1 MSELLTRRE
10 AAERLGISEDTLDR
24 IRKRG
29 QIAYVQP
36 VPLGK
41 VWITAEAIA
50 EYLARVTHPARP
62 AAPAGDT
69 YRKRR
74 TRGRME
80 L

>member
-24 IRKRG
+24 LRKRG

-36 VPLGK
+36 IPMGK
-41 VWITAEAIA
+41 VWITTEAIA

-62 AAPAGDT
+62 AAPAGET

-74 TRGRME
+74 KYERRK